1 MEFRK
6 QKKIFC
12 TSEAS
17 LRFILN
23 WFDFIRY
30 TEIIFLSKN
39 VIFLFILKIF
49 FYILKVFFTMSHLK
63 IFLKY

>member
-1 MEFRK
+1 M
-6 QKKIFC
+6 
-12 TSEAS
+12 
-17 LRFILN
+17 RFTLN

-39 VIFLFILKIF
+39 VTFLFILKIF